1 MKNLKQLFTALLLLC
16 TTVAT
21 AHDFEV
27 DGIYYN
33 IISEEDKTVEV
44 TYSGDSYSAV
54 ANEYTASVVIPE
66 TVTYNSV
73 TYSVTVIGKNAFTY
87 CSGLTSIEIP
97 NSVTN
102 IENYAFSNCSGLT
115 SVTIPNNVTSI
126 GVTAFG
132 GCTGLASITIPNRVI
147 SIGDKAFIGTAWYNR
162 QPNGPVYLG
171 KMFYEYKG
179 AMPANTSVIIKEG
192 TLGISTNAF
201 INCTTLKSITI
212 PNSVTTIGS
221 GAFEGCTGLTSIE
234 IPNSVTTIE
243 KNAFTNCT
251 GLEGVYISDMAA
263 WCNIKFGSS
272 NSNPLYYTNN
282 LYLNGS
288 VATELVIP
296 EGISEIKAYA
306 FYNLSSLKSVT
317 IPNSVIT
324 IGNSAF
330 YSCIGLTSVT
340 IPNSVTSIGNRAFYR
355 CTGLTSIEI
364 PNSVTTIEIFAF
376 GTCSSLTS
384 IKIPNSVTTI
394 GSSAFEGCTGLTSIE
409 IPNSV
414 TAIGS
419 SAFSNCSS
427 LTSIISMISAEDL
440 FAINTYTFDNVD
452 KNTCTLYVPYGAK
465 ETYATKNG
473 WFAFKNIV
481 ELDPTEVTITINE
494 YGSATYCSEFA
505 LDFSNVEGLKAYAAT
520 GYNTATQVVTL
531 TRVQTAKE
539 ETGLFLMGEPGEY
552 TVPVIENSNDFTLN
566 LLVGTLEST
575 GVNGTT
581 DDGYYINFK
590 YTIGETSD
598 APLFY
603 QFEDNSTLSA
613 GKAYLQLPA
622 TLFPAAASKS
632 VGVRFDDGTTT
643 DIEDVENAEGETQT
657 VYDLQG
663 RKVENPSNGI
673 YIIDGKKVLVW

>member
-1 MKNLKQLFTALLLLC
+1 MLC

-340 IPNSVTSIGNRAFYR
+340 IPNSVTSIGNRAFYK
-355 CTGLTSIEI
+355 CI
-364 PNSVTTIEIFAF
+364 
-376 GTCSSLTS
+376 
-384 IKIPNSVTTI
+384 
-394 GSSAFEGCTGLTSIE
+394 
-409 IPNSV
+409 
-414 TAIGS
+414 
-419 SAFSNCSS
+419 
-427 LTSIISMISAEDL
+427 
-440 FAINTYTFDNVD
+440 
-452 KNTCTLYVPYGAK
+452 
-465 ETYATKNG
+465 
-473 WFAFKNIV
+473 
-481 ELDPTEVTITINE
+481 
-494 YGSATYCSEFA
+494 
-505 LDFSNVEGLKAYAAT
+505 
-520 GYNTATQVVTL
+520 
-531 TRVQTAKE
+531 
-539 ETGLFLMGEPGEY
+539 
-552 TVPVIENSNDFTLN
+552 
-566 LLVGTLEST
+566 
-575 GVNGTT
+575 
-581 DDGYYINFK
+581 
-590 YTIGETSD
+590 
-598 APLFY
+598 
-603 QFEDNSTLSA
+603 
-613 GKAYLQLPA
+613 
-622 TLFPAAASKS
+622 
-632 VGVRFDDGTTT
+632 
-643 DIEDVENAEGETQT
+643 
-657 VYDLQG
+657 
-663 RKVENPSNGI
+663 
-673 YIIDGKKVLVW
+673 